1 MADRPYVSHLTR
13 DLERVFESNLNDKKV
28 LNELKKELS
37 FSSRPKAM
45 KLREKI
51 NNRLLQIEIIEKRK
65 NNSIYVDNESQE
77 THKNFNDQR
86 MEFKSEYKKSEDKNK
101 NSSKNR
107 PVRDIFIILL
117 IIFAIFSLFY
127 GAKKGAAFTIA
138 FIITPLSLL
147 FSGLSIAY
155 LVNKIGKN
163 QFSDTFCYG
172 CGLAAS
178 IPLGSLLAQ
187 FLLSIIDYLFPN
199 IFS

>member
-37 FSSRPKAM
+37 FRSRPKAM

-51 NNRLLQIEIIEKRK
+51 NNRLLQIETIEKEK

-77 THKNFNDQR
+77 THKNFNGQR
-86 MEFKSEYKKSEDKNK
+86 IEFKSEDKNK

-138 FIITPLSLL
+138 FIITPLSIL

-163 QFSDTFCYG
+163 QFSDTFCSG

-178 IPLGSLLAQ
+178 IPLGGLLAQ